1 MAVEIVPIEI
11 SVKAKAD
18 VKPIHKIKE
27 KANEAAS
34 ATNKI
39 SKNMKKISTESKH
52 SQNAFSKLGSSIKRI
67 LLYRAIR
74 TALRQITQ
82 AFSEGVKNLYQY
94 SKAMN
99 GSFAN
104 AMDRAATSLLYFKNA
119 LGTLAAPL
127 IEMAVPIL
135 EKGIDVIVDIINKI
149 NEAIAAL
156 RGQATYT
163 RAIKYWIKYAEAA
176 EKAKSATIGI
186 DELNVIGDNNGNQ
199 LDYTKMFE
207 EAKVGADN
215 MSEAV
220 KPFYETFEH
229 VKGII
234 AWINDVWNRNGSK
247 IVGTVENL
255 FNNFVM
261 PTILFIAE
269 AIDKITKNEGLNKI
283 IDAVFSLINKIS
295 QSTSWKKTLDFISK
309 WLDKLLGLF
318 DKLSPS
324 ILKIIELADKLA
336 PLFDAIN
343 SLKVEVLSEVFDLA
357 AEKLTPVLKLL
368 NFVLSTIVG
377 LVGVVADGFSTGDWA
392 GAWNT
397 FKTQFEKDWNELRG
411 KDPLVP
417 TPNSIEDVLAE
428 YGAKIR
434 KKDPNNGDGS
444 YNPTPLLAPIVSAPT
459 PNVFQAP
466 IDEFLS
472 RYIDPETGASKT
484 EVTTTINVDSRAIAI
499 AVAKGNVKKGATFV
513 RGYVM

>member
-18 VKPIHKIKE
+18 VKPISKIKE

-127 IEMAVPIL
+127 IEMAVPLL

-207 EAKVGADN
+207 EAEVELTGLKDAWDGIFSPEKLKSIGNNIKTNIIDPIVASVPSLFGSWMANIYPLIDDIKTRFLDTLDQITASPFFAEAWDVVTEALTTIWEIAGELKPIINDIWDVLDEMIGDLLPFWTMQLKGTKVLIVLLKAMLMPILDWTIYQVRLLLLGVKTLWQILIQPLKNLTNIIAN
-215 MSEAV
+215 IIKMIKGEISPVEAV
-220 KPFYETFEH
+220 KNI
-229 VKGII
+229 VKYSAESQAEI
-234 AWINDVWNRNGSK
+234 AKGAADSFIN
-247 IVGTVENL
+247 
-255 FNNFVM
+255 
-261 PTILFIAE
+261 
-269 AIDKITKNEGLNKI
+269 ITKNYGTSLNNHI
-283 IDAVFSLINKIS
+283 ISGAFDIADVVAEVSGVE
-295 QSTSWKKTLDFISK
+295 
-309 WLDKLLGLF
+309 GLF
-318 DKLSPS
+318 DKP
-324 ILKIIELADKLA
+324 
-336 PLFDAIN
+336 
-343 SLKVEVLSEVFDLA
+343 
-357 AEKLTPVLKLL
+357 
-368 NFVLSTIVG
+368 
-377 LVGVVADGFSTGDWA
+377 
-392 GAWNT
+392 
-397 FKTQFEKDWNELRG
+397 Q
-411 KDPLVP
+411 
-417 TPNSIEDVLAE
+417 
-428 YGAKIR
+428 
-434 KKDPNNGDGS
+434 NG
-444 YNPTPLLAPIVSAPT
+444 
-459 PNVFQAP
+459 
-466 IDEFLS
+466 
-472 RYIDPETGASKT
+472 KT
-484 EVTTTINVDSRAIAI
+484 EVTTTINVDSRTLAT
-499 AVAKGNVKKGATFV
+499 VVSKGNVKKGANFV